1 MGLVYGYPMPENK
14 PDYTGG
20 RGKPTVHTRF
30 EKGQSGNR
38 ADRARKTCR
47 RC

>member
-30 EKGQSGNR
+30 EKGQSGDPR
-38 ADRARKTCR
+38 GPRPKTCR